1 MPGSITT
8 GATSPAHIGQ
18 SPSYVY
24 DVELTIDA
32 SGNLSGVPIAVH
44 PGYITAMDTIPDAS
58 SPPASGY
65 TVKLLNDFGVDV
77 LAGVG
82 ASRSRT
88 ESQRAQPRP
97 SPVRGSLWPTI
108 SGGGAGAKIRMML
121 YLQGA

>member
-1 MPGSITT
+1 MPGTIII

-18 SPSYVY
+18 SPSYIY
-24 DVELTIDA
+24 DVELALDA

-44 PGYITAMDTIPDAS
+44 PGYITAMDTIPDVAD
-58 SPPASGY
+58 PPTSGY
-65 TVKLLNDFGVDV
+65 TIKLLNDFGVDV

-82 ASRSRT
+82 ASRSAT

-97 SPVRGSLWPTI
+97 SPVRGSLKPTI